1 MKRKIKIYIKD
12 LYREHNLL
20 YDVVFDSYIDFN
32 NDDKTNLSITY
43 IFKNKMRTF
52 HIEKSNLLNIEFQNK
67 DEINVYVKEKFKLKY
82 A

>member
-12 LYREHNLL
+12 LCGKHNLL